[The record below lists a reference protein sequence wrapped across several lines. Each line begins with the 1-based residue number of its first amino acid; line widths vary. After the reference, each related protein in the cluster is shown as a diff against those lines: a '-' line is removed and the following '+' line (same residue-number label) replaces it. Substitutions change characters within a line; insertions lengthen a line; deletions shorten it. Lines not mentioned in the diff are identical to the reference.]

1 MKLQEAVAAVTEMF
15 HEVGDIAHPYT
26 DSHVRELGRRCH
38 RIGASLSG
46 EDANRFQ
53 AIVGIGMAA
62 VAEVVKRNAVD
73 TIEVVDGQFTT
84 VAGSAPLSGTP
95 RWEER
100 MESLEFALS
109 GFGIEGDRVG
119 DSAIAVRGFRA
130 TAKKTDANTYTYGL
144 TPKDVIHKHLPAK
157 YPIKLTRSDLGVV
170 YEAAPD
176 SVFFKRIEANRE
188 VKISKPDMELLLA
201 GLLDVESD
209 EALSLRTAI
218 LDTIGIEE
226 V

>member
-1 MKLQEAVAAVTEMF
+1 MKLQEAVATVTEMF

-26 DSHVRELGRRCH
+26 ESHIRELGRRCH

-53 AIVGIGMAA
+53 AIVGIGMTAI
-62 VAEVVKRNAVD
+62 AEVGKRNAVD
-73 TIEVVDGQFTT
+73 TIEFVDGQFTT
-84 VAGSAPLSGTP
+84 VAGFAPLSGTP

-109 GFGIEGDRVG
+109 SFGIEGERIG
-119 DSAIAVRGFRA
+119 DSAIAVKGFRA
-130 TAKKTDANTYTYGL
+130 TAKKTDANMYTYGL
-144 TPKDVIHKHLPAK
+144 TPKDVIHKHLPAQ
-157 YPIKLTRSDLGVV
+157 YPMKLTRSDIGIVH
-170 YEAAPD
+170 EAVPD
-176 SVFFKRIEANRE
+176 SAFFKRIEANRE
-188 VKISKPDMELLLA
+188 VKISRADMELLLA

-209 EALSLRTAI
+209 EAFSLRTAI